1 MKLIQSIKTSK
12 VLIYNTGPSSV
23 AFSASNAQ
31 VPEPISRSL
40 QFFLFTEKLGLKPRR
55 FGTAFYLALFWHFI
69 YS

>member
-1 MKLIQSIKTSK
+1 M
-12 VLIYNTGPSSV
+12 